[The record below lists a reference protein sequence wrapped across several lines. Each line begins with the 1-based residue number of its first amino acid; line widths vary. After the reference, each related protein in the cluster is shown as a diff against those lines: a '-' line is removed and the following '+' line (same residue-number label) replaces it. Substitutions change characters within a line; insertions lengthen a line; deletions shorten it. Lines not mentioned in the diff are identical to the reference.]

1 MTDTV
6 HLLLERYGL
15 IAVFVGCIA
24 EGESIAIIAGFFAHQ
39 HVFGA
44 WQAFAAI
51 FLGAFLGDA
60 GFFLAGRYFADQAY
74 VRRLRDKPGFARA
87 TQLVREHPAPYV
99 ILNRYVYGFRTI
111 GGVAAGLS
119 GIPLPTFLMLNAISS
134 LIWATVFGGIG
145 YVFGVGAEQLIGNT
159 LLKHERLLIG
169 LAVGIA
175 AASAAA
181 IAAYW
186 VRRRVVAAG

>member
-1 MTDTV
+1 MTDAIHV
-6 HLLLERYGL
+6 LLERYGL

-60 GFFLAGRYFADQAY
+60 GFFLAGRFFADRPFVQ
-74 VRRLRDKPGFARA
+74 RLREKPGFARA

-119 GIPLPTFLMLNAISS
+119 GIGLPVFLVLNAISS
-134 LIWATVFGGIG
+134 LIWAILFGGVG
-145 YVFGVGAEQLIGNT
+145 YVFGVGAEQLVGNA
-159 LLKHERLLIG
+159 LLRHEKLLIG
-169 LAVGIA
+169 LAIGIA

-186 VRRRVVAAG
+186 VRRNMAESR

>member
-1 MTDTV
+1 MTDTI

-60 GFFLAGRYFADQAY
+60 GFFLAGRYFADRPFVQK
-74 VRRLRDKPGFARA
+74 LRDKPGFARA
-87 TQLVREHPAPYV
+87 TRLVREHPAPYV

-119 GIPLPTFLMLNAISS
+119 GIPLPIFLALNAVSS
-134 LIWATVFGGIG
+134 LIWATLFGGIG
-145 YVFGVGAEQLIGNT
+145 YVFGVGAEQLIGNA
-159 LLKHERLLIG
+159 LLKHEKLLIG
-169 LAVGIA
+169 LAIGLA
-175 AASAAA
+175 AACAAA

-186 VRRRVVAAG
+186 LRRKAVVSG